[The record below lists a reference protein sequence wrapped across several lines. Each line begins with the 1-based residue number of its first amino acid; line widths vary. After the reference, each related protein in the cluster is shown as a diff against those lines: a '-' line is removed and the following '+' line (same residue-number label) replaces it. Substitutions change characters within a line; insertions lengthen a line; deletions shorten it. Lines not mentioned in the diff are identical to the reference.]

1 MLKNKY
7 LTKIC
12 LSLLAL
18 VFATELFSF
27 VILAYTKIFLNR
39 IENNSITDA
48 ELSFSD
54 WIERYGDKIDSFYYL
69 ILFLFAIVYLVWL
82 YKAHVNLSTLGAK
95 NLRYSHAS
103 VVWWWFIPIA
113 NLWKPYSV
121 FKEVITQSQQLAFG
135 SVQSKKFGVF
145 LLIWWLLHFPSSI
158 LNSILRKIGEPH
170 TLNGYHFLLNAT
182 LVQYVFVITISVL
195 AFCLIYNIDKWQK
208 KANQSKP
215 ISLQK
220 SY

>member
-54 WIERYGDKIDSFYYL
+54 WIERYGEKIDGFSFL
-69 ILFLFAIVYLVWL
+69 IRKSALGRRAGDFSSKVNCLVY
-82 YKAHVNLSTLGAK
+82 S
-95 NLRYSHAS
+95 
-103 VVWWWFIPIA
+103 
-113 NLWKPYSV
+113 
-121 FKEVITQSQQLAFG
+121 
-135 SVQSKKFGVF
+135 
-145 LLIWWLLHFPSSI
+145 
-158 LNSILRKIGEPH
+158 
-170 TLNGYHFLLNAT
+170 
-182 LVQYVFVITISVL
+182 
-195 AFCLIYNIDKWQK
+195 C
-208 KANQSKP
+208 
-215 ISLQK
+215 
-220 SY
+220 

>member
-54 WIERYGDKIDSFYYL
+54 WIARYGDKIDGFSFL
-69 ILFLFAIVYLVWL
+69 ILLLFGIVYLVWL
-82 YKAHVNLSTLGAK
+82 YKAHVNLSILGAK

-113 NLWKPYSV
+113 SLWKPYSA
-121 FKEVITQSQQLAFG
+121 FKEVIIQSQQLAFG
-135 SVQSKKFGVF
+135 SVQSTKFGVF
-145 LLIWWLLHFPSSI
+145 LLIWWLLTFPSSI
-158 LNSILRKIGEPH
+158 LGPIIIKIGESH
-170 TLNGYHFLLNAT
+170 TLNGYHFLLNAK
-182 LVQYVFVITISVL
+182 LVLYVFEITLSIL
-195 AFCLIYNIDKWQK
+195 LFYLIYNVDKWQK

>member
-18 VFATELFSF
+18 VFAIEIFSF
-27 VILAYTKIFLNR
+27 VILVYTKIFLNK
-39 IENNSITDA
+39 IENGTITEA
-48 ELSFSD
+48 ELSFAD
-54 WIERYGDKIDSFYYL
+54 WIEMYGAKLDGFYYL
-69 ILFLFAIVYLVWL
+69 ALFVFAIAYLVWL
-82 YKAHVNLSTLGAK
+82 YKAHVNLSALGAK

-103 VVWWWFIPIA
+103 VVWWWFVPIA

-121 FKEVITQSQQLAFG
+121 FKEVITQSQQVMFG
-135 SVQSKKFGVF
+135 SVQRKKFQVF

-158 LNSILRKIGEPH
+158 LNAILKRIGELQ

-182 LVQYVFVITISVL
+182 LLQYVFVITMSVMI
-195 AFCLIYNIDKWQK
+195 FYLIYNVDKWQK

-215 ISLQK
+215 VSLQK

>member
-54 WIERYGDKIDSFYYL
+54 WIERYGEKIDGFSFL
-69 ILFLFAIVYLVWL
+69 ILLLFGIVYLVWL
-82 YKAHVNLSTLGAK
+82 YKAHVNLSILGAK

-113 NLWKPYSV
+113 CLWKPYSA
-121 FKEVITQSQQLAFG
+121 FKEVIIQSQQLAFG
-135 SVQSKKFGVF
+135 SVQSTKFGVF
-145 LLIWWLLHFPSSI
+145 LLIWWLLTFPSSI
-158 LNSILRKIGEPH
+158 LGHIIIKIGEPH
-170 TLNGYHFLLNAT
+170 TLNGYHFLLNAK
-182 LVQYVFVITISVL
+182 LVLYVFEITLSIL
-195 AFCLIYNIDKWQK
+195 LFYLIYNVDKWQK

>member
-69 ILFLFAIVYLVWL
+69 ILFIFAIVYLVWL

-95 NLRYSHAS
+95 NLRYSHAR
-103 VVWWWFIPIA
+103 WWFIPIA
-113 NLWKPYSV
+113 NL
-121 FKEVITQSQQLAFG
+121 
-135 SVQSKKFGVF
+135 
-145 LLIWWLLHFPSSI
+145 
-158 LNSILRKIGEPH
+158 
-170 TLNGYHFLLNAT
+170 
-182 LVQYVFVITISVL
+182 
-195 AFCLIYNIDKWQK
+195 
-208 KANQSKP
+208 
-215 ISLQK
+215 
-220 SY
+220 

>member
-48 ELSFSD
+48 ELSFYD
-54 WIERYGDKIDSFYYL
+54 WIERYGDKIDRFYAL
-69 ILFLFAIVYLVWL
+69 ISLLFAIVYLVWL
-82 YKAHVNLSTLGAK
+82 YKAHVNLSILGAK

-113 NLWKPYSV
+113 NLWKPYSA
-121 FKEVITQSQQLAFG
+121 FKEVIIQSQQLAFG
-135 SVQSKKFGVF
+135 SVQSTKFGVF
-145 LLIWWLLHFPSSI
+145 LLIWWLLTFPSSI
-158 LNSILRKIGEPH
+158 LGSIIRDIGKLH
-170 TLNGYHFLLNAT
+170 TLNVYHLLNAT
-182 LVQYVFVITISVL
+182 LVQYVFDITLSIL
-195 AFCLIYNIDKWQK
+195 LFYLIYNVDKWQK

-220 SY
+220 SN